1 MINLYREFNLYRITL
16 QPYIMENNRKI
27 NFKIDKIFL
36 KLFNN
41 LYKIIYESRRIIKHN
56 IKNNNYKHKF
66 FNYLN

>member
-1 MINLYREFNLYRITL
+1 
-16 QPYIMENNRKI
+16 MENNRKI

-36 KLFNN
+36 KLFNK
-41 LYKIIYESRRIIKHN
+41 LYKIIYESRRIIKYN